1 MPRKQLIGRWLET
14 ICFKWPCHMLF
25 WISLSFLELSTWLR
39 LALDHLKIYGQ
50 NCFLFFNYIK
60 IFKSNIFFNNTFLSY
75 NNLTKIILSWY
86 AKVCKYLIL
95 KIIKYVIRSV
105 WNTKILQIQ
114 LLMLW
119 PTSYNLYYYLLIL
132 IYPVWCTIH
141 LRCGCSTSNCA
152 EIYIL
157 IPKCSDVLQSC
168 VRVHTTYVFSNSI
181 EKYMGFH
188 ILVMF
193 PSSLKKRITFYTM
206 RFCLEKFF
214 FHLCYLFVFE

>member
-1 MPRKQLIGRWLET
+1 MPRKQLIERWLET

-95 KIIKYVIRSV
+95 KIMKYGRRLWCSCR
-105 WNTKILQIQ
+105 WKISSIFLY
-114 LLMLW
+114 LMVQV
-119 PTSYNLYYYLLIL
+119 TSYLF
-132 IYPVWCTIH
+132 
-141 LRCGCSTSNCA
+141 
-152 EIYIL
+152 YIL
-157 IPKCSDVLQSC
+157 EGL
-168 VRVHTTYVFSNSI
+168 
-181 EKYMGFH
+181 
-188 ILVMF
+188 L
-193 PSSLKKRITFYTM
+193 LA
-206 RFCLEKFF
+206 L
-214 FHLCYLFVFE
+214 